1 MDERIERI
9 GRAVAD
15 AVQVKQAFGEDLK
28 RRILEAAD
36 VIFEAYRKGG
46 RTLAMGNGGSAADA
60 QHLAAELVGRF
71 LKERRPMDVLA
82 LTTNSSTLTC
92 LINDYPPEEVFERQ
106 VRAHAR
112 KGDVVFG
119 ISTSGNSPNILRA
132 LEAARSLGAAAIGLT
147 GETGG
152 GMKDLCDIL
161 LNVPSRFTPRV
172 QEAHIFV
179 IHLICEF
186 VEEKVAAASE

>member
-9 GRAVAD
+9 GRAIAETVR
-15 AVQVKQAFGEDLK
+15 VKQGFGEDLK

-36 VIFEAYRKGG
+36 ATFEAHRRGG

-71 LKERRPMDVLA
+71 LKERQPMDVLA

-132 LEAARSLGAAAIGLT
+132 LEAARSLGATTIGLT

-152 GMKDLCDIL
+152 AMKDRCDIL
-161 LNVPSRFTPRV
+161 LNIPSKFTPRI
-172 QEAHIFV
+172 QEAHVFV

>member
-9 GRAVAD
+9 GRAIAET
-15 AVQVKQAFGEDLK
+15 VQVKQGFGEDLK
-28 RRILEAAD
+28 CRILDAAD
-36 VIFEAYRKGG
+36 AIFEAHRKGG

-132 LEAARSLGAAAIGLT
+132 LEAARSLGATTIGLT

-152 GMKDLCDIL
+152 AMKDRCDIL
-161 LNVPSRFTPRV
+161 LNAPSKFTPRI
-172 QEAHIFV
+172 QEAHVFV

>member
-9 GRAVAD
+9 GRAIAETVR
-15 AVQVKQAFGEDLK
+15 VKQGFGEDLK
-28 RRILEAAD
+28 RRILDAAD
-36 VIFEAYRKGG
+36 AIFEAHRKGG
-46 RTLAMGNGGSAADA
+46 RTLTMGNGGSAADA

-132 LEAARSLGAAAIGLT
+132 LEAARSLGATTIGLT

-152 GMKDLCDIL
+152 AMKDRCDIL
-161 LNVPSRFTPRV
+161 LNVPSKFTPRI